1 MLSSSTIFLLIVCQS
16 TVHCFSESRY
26 KGPRFISDYRVTTP
40 PGHNR
45 QSERVSTA
53 LHSLPEQDE
62 EVVSLGSNPSR
73 RQMLA
78 RSAVA
83 AFSILSIPEA
93 ATADAYKPPESYP
106 YGTQVPF
113 GASWSAV
120 DGLNEMDLANRND
133 KVVGFDMKAYKAMR
147 DDPTRTPIFERAIKE
162 RLNRNKQNPES
173 QVVLDLGTGPFALFA
188 MMAADM
194 GAGKVYAIEGN
205 PEAAASARYTV
216 KNAGYEDVITVIEG
230 LSTELKELPEK
241 VDFCIAELIGS
252 IASEE
257 GVYAT
262 IRDAARF
269 LKEPTDSDNWIP
281 TRIQTFGAPASYTLH
296 NLFGPPEFDWTK
308 LGGEPIRFRCSDDGL
323 QLLSD
328 PQVIED
334 ISFAT
339 SDQSKVVE
347 EGSLTFAISADRI
360 GGNAQPLYQEFKQRS
375 DPKSSQKYAENTS
388 HSCSGIAMWPR
399 LFVSK
404 HLVIDSRNYPLG
416 GHQKSHWQTVL
427 PIMSSRPMGSLKGG
441 EIVEARYKFEL
452 PLDVTKPPRYSIEG
466 VVKYNAES

>member
-1 MLSSSTIFLLIVCQS
+1 MLSSTIFLLAVCQS

-26 KGPRFISDYRVTTP
+26 PGFQFSSEHRILTSA
-40 PGHNR
+40 GHNT

-53 LHSLPEQDE
+53 VHSLSNEDE

-78 RSAVA
+78 QSAVA
-83 AFSILSIPEA
+83 AFSTLFIPEA
-93 ATADAYKPPESYP
+93 ATADAYKPAASYP
-106 YGTQVPF
+106 YNTQVSF

-120 DGLNEMDLANRND
+120 DGLNEINLANRND
-133 KVVGFDMKAYKAMR
+133 KVVGFDMKSYKAMR
-147 DDPTRTPIFERAIKE
+147 DDPTRTPIFKQAIKE
-162 RLNRNKQNPES
+162 RLNRNKQNPEL

-216 KNAGYEDVITVIEG
+216 KQAGYEDVITVIEG
-230 LSTELKELPEK
+230 LSTEIKQLPEK

-252 IASEE
+252 VGSEE

-262 IRDAARF
+262 VKDAARF
-269 LKEPTDSDNWIP
+269 LKEPTESDNWIP

-296 NLFGPPEFDWTK
+296 NLFGPPEFDWAK
-308 LGGEPIRFRCSDDGL
+308 LKGEPIRFRCSDDGL

-339 SDQSKVVE
+339 DDKSKVVE
-347 EGSLTFAISADRI
+347 EGSLTFTISADRI
-360 GGNAQPLYQEFKQRS
+360 GSNTQPLFQEFKERS
-375 DPKSSQKYAENTS
+375 DPQSSQKYAETTS

-399 LFVSK
+399 LYVNN

-427 PIMSSRPMGSLKGG
+427 PIMSAQPMGSLKGG
-441 EIVEARYKFEL
+441 EIVEAKYKFEL
-452 PLDVTKPPRYSIEG
+452 PLDVTKPPQYSIEG